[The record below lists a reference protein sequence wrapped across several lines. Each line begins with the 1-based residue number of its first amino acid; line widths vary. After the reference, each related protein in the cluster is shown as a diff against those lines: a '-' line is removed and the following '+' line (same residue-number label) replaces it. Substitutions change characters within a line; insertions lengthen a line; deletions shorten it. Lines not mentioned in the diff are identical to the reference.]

1 MTMWVELIA
10 GVLMGFFGSIPV
22 AGPVALVVV
31 SRGLS
36 GDTRGGL
43 RVTIG
48 AGVAEGV
55 LAAIVFGGLGFA
67 IQEAPGLERLLDW
80 LGVGVLVLIGGWFSW
95 KGLGAPSVQAEVT
108 SSAPNHPGRDFA
120 LGLSMVVGNPGMIGT
135 WGGAIAALEGTGA
148 VQASVSAAPAFGLGV
163 AFGVVGWFW
172 LGLLALRR
180 WRGSLN
186 GRVVDASVRV
196 IGFILLSL
204 GVAAGFA
211 LYGASSV

>member
-1 MTMWVELIA
+1 MTLWVELLA
-10 GVLMGFFGSIPV
+10 GALMGFFGSIPV

-43 RVTIG
+43 RVTLG

-55 LAAIVFGGLGFA
+55 LAAIVFGGLGLA

-80 LGVGVLVLIGGWFSW
+80 LGVAVLVLIGGWFTL
-95 KGLGAPSVQAEVT
+95 KGLGEPALQAET
-108 SSAPNHPGRDFA
+108 ASSGPGHPGRDFA
-120 LGLSMVVGNPGMIGT
+120 LGVSMVAGNPGMIGT

-163 AFGVVGWFW
+163 AMGVVGWFW
-172 LGLLALRR
+172 LGLLALQR

-186 GRVVDASVRV
+186 GRVMDATVRG
-196 IGFILLSL
+196 IGVVLLSL

-211 LYGASSV
+211 LYGATSA

>member
-1 MTMWVELIA
+1 MTLWVELVA

-43 RVTIG
+43 RVTLG

-55 LAAIVFGGLGFA
+55 LAAIVFGGLGLA
-67 IQEAPGLERLLDW
+67 IQEAPGLERVLDW
-80 LGVGVLVLIGGWFSW
+80 LGVAVLVLIGGWFSW
-95 KGLGAPSVQAEVT
+95 KGLGAPSIQTEVA
-108 SSAPNHPGRDFA
+108 SSASDHPGRDFA
-120 LGLSMVVGNPGMIGT
+120 LGVSMVAGNPGMIGT

-163 AFGVVGWFW
+163 AVGVVAWFW

-180 WRGSLN
+180 WRSSLS
-186 GRVVDASVRV
+186 GRVMDASVRV
-196 IGFILLSL
+196 IGVVLLLL
-204 GVAAGFA
+204 GVAAGSA
-211 LYGASSV
+211 LYGASSA